1 MRYTKVDRLF
11 QLADLYSDC
20 RCVGGTMYGMLLES
34 IQHYI
39 QQLHG
44 PAGWDRVLEQAGL
57 KNVVFT
63 THRRYSDNIMLNLA
77 GSLAH
82 VMQDRS
88 VDGYMEYFGQC
99 FVQYW
104 THYGYDRIMR
114 ASGRHYRDFLHGIDN
129 LHETMRFSYPK
140 MLTPSFYVDKEDCHG
155 CLLHYRSKRSGFT
168 YYVIGQLRQSGR
180 KFYNVDVDIEVLEI
194 NKTDKGVHI
203 VYCLKF
209 DNSVYRPAEIE
220 KALYPG
226 VLEFPALSVKEFFKV
241 GFTHYT
247 CLFTITM
254 MSY

>member
-1 MRYTKVDRLF
+1 
-11 QLADLYSDC
+11 
-20 RCVGGTMYGMLLES
+20 MYGMLLES

-44 PAGWDRVLEQAGL
+44 PGSWDKVLEHAGL

-63 THRRYSDNIMLNLA
+63 THRRYRDDIMVQLA
-77 GSLAH
+77 QSLAL

-88 VDGYMEYFGQC
+88 IDSYMEYFGQC

-104 THYGYDRIMR
+104 THYGYDTIMR

-155 CLLHYRSKRSGFT
+155 CLLHYRSKRIGFT

-180 KFYNVDVDIEVLEI
+180 KFYNVDVDIDVIEVNE
-194 NKTDKGVHI
+194 TDKGVHI
-203 VYCLKF
+203 VYWLKF

-226 VLEFPALSVKEFFKV
+226 VLEFPVLTVKEFFKV
-241 GFTHYT
+241 GQ
-247 CLFTITM
+247 
-254 MSY
+254 